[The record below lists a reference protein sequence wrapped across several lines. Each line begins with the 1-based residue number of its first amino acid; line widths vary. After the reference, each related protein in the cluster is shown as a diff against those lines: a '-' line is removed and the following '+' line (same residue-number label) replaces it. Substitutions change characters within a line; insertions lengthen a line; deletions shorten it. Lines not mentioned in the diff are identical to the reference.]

1 MAHIEEQQEVF
12 RRALYKAEFGRTALL
27 EQEAHADR
35 PESPSQ
41 LPSQN
46 LLPSSPNWPIL
57 DEAAY
62 TGVAGTF
69 TKAVAPYS
77 EADPVGI
84 LLHVLIG
91 SGAVIGAGP
100 HVLVEHTPHFARTNA
115 LLVGR
120 TAGGRKGTA
129 WGMPKFLLAHVEEQW
144 VRARVKSGLSS
155 GEGLIFQ
162 VRDEQWVKVPVKK
175 KGRHTG
181 EFEDVRVDQGEEDKR
196 LLILEPEFA
205 TTLKCMDREGNT
217 LSPVLRDAW
226 DHGNLSPLTKR
237 DRIKATGAHICVMGH
252 ITVQELLRY
261 LTVTERGNG
270 FANRFLFALVQR
282 AQFLPSGK
290 GAPTKLLESYFLP
303 FLRIIQVAQTRGELT
318 RDPKC
323 ETLWAKMYPTLEEDI
338 PGLTGA
344 ILGRGAAQVLRLSLV
359 YSLLDPKEAKRQD
372 PAIRIPHL
380 LAALAIWD
388 YCKASVFYIFGD
400 AIGDPVADR
409 LLRGIKMGSQTDT
422 DLYELLGKH
431 GGDRSRKEQALDLLL
446 QLNRVH
452 FVRIPTGGR
461 HIREWHSGIVK
472 GCAICAKRVESP
484 PA

>member
-41 LPSQN
+41 LPSKN
-46 LLPSSPNWPIL
+46 LLPSSSNWPIL

-69 TKAVAPYS
+69 TKSVAPYS
-77 EADPVGI
+77 EADPAGI
-84 LLHVLIG
+84 LLHTVIG
-91 SGAVIGAGP
+91 CGSVIGAGP
-100 HVLVEHTPHFARTNA
+100 HILVEQTPHYARLNA
-115 LLVGR
+115 LLVGK
-120 TAGGRKGTA
+120 TSGGRKGTA
-129 WGMPKFLLAHVEEQW
+129 WGVPRYLMAHVDELW
-144 VRARVKSGLSS
+144 VRSRVKSGLSS
-155 GEGLIFQ
+155 GEGLIYQ
-162 VRDEQWVKVPVKK
+162 VRDSRTERVPIK
-175 KGRHTG
+175 KGGRCTG
-181 EFEDVRVDQGEEDKR
+181 EFDEELVDEGEKDKR
-196 LLILEPEFA
+196 LLIIESEFA
-205 TTLKCMDREGNT
+205 TTLKVMEREGNT

-237 DRIKATGAHICVMGH
+237 DRIAATGAHVCVIGH
-252 ITVQELLRY
+252 ITAEELLRY

-270 FANRFLFALVQR
+270 FANRFLFALVKR
-282 AQFLPSGK
+282 AQFLPAGK
-290 GAPTKLLESYFLP
+290 GAPTALLESHFLP
-303 FLRIIQVAQTRGELT
+303 FLRTIHVAQTRGELT

-359 YSLLDPKEAKRQD
+359 YSLLDPKESERQN
-372 PAIRIPHL
+372 PAIRVPHL

-388 YCKASVFYIFGD
+388 YCQASVFHIFGD
-400 AIGDPVADR
+400 AIGDPAADR
-409 LLRGIKMGSQTDT
+409 LLRAIKRGPQTDT

-431 GGDRSRKEQALDLLL
+431 GRDGARKEQALDLLQ

-461 HIREWHSGIVK
+461 YIREWHSGIVK

-484 PA
+484 Q